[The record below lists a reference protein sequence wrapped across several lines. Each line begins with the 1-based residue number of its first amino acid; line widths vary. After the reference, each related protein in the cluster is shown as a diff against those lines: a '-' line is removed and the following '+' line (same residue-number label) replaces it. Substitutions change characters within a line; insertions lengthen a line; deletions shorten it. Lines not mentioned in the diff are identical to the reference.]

1 MRITTFGSCESKE
14 QSCLIVI
21 VNVEC
26 LQDCEHL
33 QALSLA
39 DDMND
44 ADAVEFDLLVGLH
57 CYWEF
62 LIGETILG
70 RNGPR
75 AVYSKLG
82 WALSSP
88 VTANST
94 ALITHVLTTASQEK
108 SSLRGQLCK
117 FQDLEALVVKE
128 EESMVHDQFSDQVK
142 YNGTRYEVS
151 LP

>member
-1 MRITTFGSCESKE
+1 MCITTFGSCESKE
-14 QSCLIVI
+14 QSCLIVK

-44 ADAVEFDLLVGLH
+44 ADAVEFDLLLGLH
-57 CYWEF
+57 YYWEF

-70 RNGPR
+70 RNGPT

-82 WALSSP
+82 WVLSSP

-108 SSLRGQLCK
+108 SSLGDKLCK

-142 YNGTRYEVS
+142 YNGT
-151 LP
+151 